1 MRVIF
6 YVWVAQNVWLLP
18 AILWTVW
25 VLGQWWRWLTHCI
38 HQVLLSLCSHKM
50 VLVSGPT
57 SGSPAH
63 YLDPEDKIL
72 SVKAGA
78 PPTAMFI
85 LCVNMPGQVPLE
97 ILDSIRNN
105 VSY

>member
-1 MRVIF
+1 MPKGNHVVHSFFSI
-6 YVWVAQNVWLLP
+6 
-18 AILWTVW
+18 
-25 VLGQWWRWLTHCI
+25 
-38 HQVLLSLCSHKM
+38 LLSFLYSHRM
-50 VLVSGPT
+50 VLVSGPF

-85 LCVNMPGQVPLE
+85 LCVSMPGQGPLE
-97 ILDSIRNN
+97 IIDSVRQN
-105 VSY
+105 VSIQSSHKNTEVATQ